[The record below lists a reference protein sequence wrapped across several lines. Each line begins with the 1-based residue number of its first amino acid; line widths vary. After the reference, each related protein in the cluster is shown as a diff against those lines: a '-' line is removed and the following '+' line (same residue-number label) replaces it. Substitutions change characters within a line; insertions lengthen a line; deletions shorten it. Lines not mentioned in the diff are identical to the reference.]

1 VDLGYFT
8 DPADLPR
15 LVHGMQ
21 MADAA
26 LDHRALQKLSGGE
39 RISPRPSDAAGWAA
53 FLLERCWTY
62 HHPVGTCAMGPES
75 DTGAVVDADCR
86 VYGVDGLSVVDA
98 SVMPEIPS
106 ANTNLPTIAV
116 AEHLAARRL
125 SPRAG

>member
-1 VDLGYFT
+1 
-8 DPADLPR
+8 
-15 LVHGMQ
+15 
-21 MADAA
+21 
-26 LDHRALQKLSGGE
+26 
-39 RISPRPSDAAGWAA
+39 
-53 FLLERCWTY
+53 
-62 HHPVGTCAMGPES
+62 
-75 DTGAVVDADCR
+75 